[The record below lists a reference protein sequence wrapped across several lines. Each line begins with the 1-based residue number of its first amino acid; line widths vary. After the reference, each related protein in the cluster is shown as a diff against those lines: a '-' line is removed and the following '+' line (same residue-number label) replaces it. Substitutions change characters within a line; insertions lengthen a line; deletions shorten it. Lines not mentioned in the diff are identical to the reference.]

1 MVLPC
6 SYHIALLRCQN
17 KEEMYVVQITVFI
30 LYNKKSIRDISRL
43 ASKLTAIKVLSAG
56 NMEMLLLCVC
66 EMLVTR

>member
-1 MVLPC
+1 
-6 SYHIALLRCQN
+6 
-17 KEEMYVVQITVFI
+17 MYVVQMTVFI

-43 ASKLTAIKVLSAG
+43 ASILTAIKVLSAG